1 MDTAER
7 AARIWTAADFLA
19 TDQHEFGSAW
29 RYELVDGRIVAHA
42 APAPDHGAITSGLVG
57 ALVTRL
63 RGNPDGCRPEIGS
76 GAAPRQQ
83 QRATARIPDVT
94 VRCGELPRVVF
105 ELVSPSELR
114 AWRARDRK
122 RRDLQDVEGVRE
134 IVEIYQGEMAA
145 HLYRREADGTWSFSA
160 IGGEAA
166 VMRLRSLGLEI
177 PLAELYEF
185 APTADLEVDEDGV

>member
-7 AARIWTAADFLA
+7 AARTWTAADFLA
-19 TDQHEFGSAW
+19 ADQHAFGSAW

-42 APAPDHGAITSGLVG
+42 APAPDHGTITSGLVI
-57 ALVTRL
+57 ALRTRL

-94 VRCGELPRVVF
+94 VRCGALPRVVF
-105 ELVSPSELR
+105 EVVSPSELCG
-114 AWRARDRK
+114 WRARDHK
-122 RRDLQDVEGVRE
+122 RHALQDVEEVRE
-134 IVEIYQGEMAA
+134 IVEIYGGEMAA
-145 HLYRREADGTWSFSA
+145 HLYHRAADGTWSFTA
-160 IGGEAA
+160 IDGEAA

-177 PLAELYEF
+177 PMAELYEF
-185 APTADLEVDEDGV
+185 APVAEPDDEDGA